1 MRRSLVALALA
12 LVLPLPVLAGQ
23 VTVKEGETLSEIADH
38 YGLTVNQLMKLNGL
52 NNADHVEAGQ
62 TINVPGASAGRSGSR
77 GSGGSASGHVTVQDG
92 DTLSEIADR
101 HGMSVNQLMKLNGLG
116 NADHVETGQTL
127 LVNAPSKSSSTGS
140 GFRKGAS
147 EHVVR
152 SGESLSVIA
161 DGYGIGMNKLIAI
174 NGISDPDH
182 VEAGT
187 RLKLK
192 GSPPVLKPASTKPA
206 STKPASTKAAA
217 SKPAIAQPVSQ
228 PLAAKPVA
236 PRPRPVANV
245 TRPVQTA
252 AVSTPATKASLPATV
267 AKTPATVASAP
278 TTVARTPATE
288 TSAPATVAS
297 TRATVASTQAT
308 VASTSATVASTENRV
323 STPATVTPAATTV
336 ASAPTRVAPSPARA
350 AAVAEVESQPGPE
363 IKPATSV
370 RPTPRNTRALNTSTR
385 STPTTTTA
393 ASVEVAKP
401 MLNNP
406 LIATASATSRPAI
419 SDRQTINPRAT
430 SAITRPINTTVT
442 RATVTSKPVA
452 TVATA
457 SRPATTAVAAASG
470 KPDWRTYGP
479 LQVDWTGWQPMGGS
493 MVAPTLNAQGQSLY
507 LAINCGARK
516 LNATTQNGDWKTW
529 DDPSSDFE
537 LQLVNDYCRSRG

>member
-1 MRRSLVALALA
+1 MRRSFVALALA

-187 RLKLK
+187 HLKLK
-192 GSPPVLKPASTKPA
+192 GSPPVLKPASP
-206 STKPASTKAAA
+206 KPASTKAAA
-217 SKPAIAQPVSQ
+217 SKAAIAQPVSQ

-252 AVSTPATKASLPATV
+252 AVSTPAPEAS
-267 AKTPATVASAP
+267 
-278 TTVARTPATE
+278 
-288 TSAPATVAS
+288 
-297 TRATVASTQAT
+297 
-308 VASTSATVASTENRV
+308 
-323 STPATVTPAATTV
+323 AATTV

-350 AAVAEVESQPGPE
+350 AAVAEVESQPSPE

-370 RPTPRNTRALNTSTR
+370 RPTPRNTTLLSTSTR
-385 STPTTTTA
+385 PTPITRTTTTTA
-393 ASVEVAKP
+393 ASVEVARP

-406 LIATASATSRPAI
+406 LIATASTTGRLAI
-419 SDRQTINPRAT
+419 SDRQTINPSAT
-430 SAITRPINTTVT
+430 SAITRPISTAVT
-442 RATVTSKPVA
+442 RPTVTSKPVA

-457 SRPATTAVAAASG
+457 SRSATTAATTASG

-516 LNATTQNGDWKTW
+516 LNGTTQAGDWKTW
-529 DDPSSDFE
+529 DDPRADFE

>member
-206 STKPASTKAAA
+206 STKAAA

-297 TRATVASTQAT
+297 TR
-308 VASTSATVASTENRV
+308 ATVASTENRV